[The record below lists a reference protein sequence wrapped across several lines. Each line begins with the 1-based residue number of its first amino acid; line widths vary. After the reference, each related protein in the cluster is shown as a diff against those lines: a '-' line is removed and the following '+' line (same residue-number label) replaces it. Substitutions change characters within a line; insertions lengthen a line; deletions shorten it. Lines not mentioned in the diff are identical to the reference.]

1 MGVRQRDFVRI
12 LRCASEAG
20 ISDVHMT
27 ANEPVCWRR
36 GDVLSHLKEYVPS
49 ESDMYGLFKLIV
61 KEDAWEKMCS
71 DNAVNC
77 AWAMDS
83 WRYRVH
89 VYKKRGQISFAIR
102 TLPRQIPALEQLGQ
116 AEIAGRFGDRRQ
128 GLFLVTGATGARN
141 STTVAALL

>member
-1 MGVRQRDFVRI
+1 MGVRQRDFARI

-20 ISDVHMT
+20 ISDVHLT

-61 KEDAWEKMCS
+61 REDAWEKMCS

-77 AWAMDS
+77 AWEMDS
-83 WRYRVH
+83 WRLSCRLQGGEG
-89 VYKKRGQISFAIR
+89 YKNN
-102 TLPRQIPALEQLGQ
+102 LGQ
-116 AEIAGRFGDRRQ
+116 HRIHQCARIQ
-128 GLFLVTGATGARN
+128 GP
-141 STTVAALL
+141 